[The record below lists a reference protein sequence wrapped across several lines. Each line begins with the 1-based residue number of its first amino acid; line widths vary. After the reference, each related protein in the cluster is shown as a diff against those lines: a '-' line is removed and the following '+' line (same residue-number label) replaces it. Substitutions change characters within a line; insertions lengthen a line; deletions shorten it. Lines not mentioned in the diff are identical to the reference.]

1 MDVKNR
7 GKNYFPSFYLKY
19 LDVIHLSWN
28 LVRMFLPIKFSKY
41 KKEISKN
48 WQKII
53 NVRTFLSKSGNIGIF
68 CISRKHFWNCLFVSC
83 RFLIW
88 LENKTASNTKFC
100 KIFLKWHIKF
110 DRKLKKI
117 KQKTKK
123 NKKIVKTFFFLFRWS
138 NCFSFFREEELYYP
152 ECKFIVQSRTK
163 KISITLNRVPKWIKK
178 IDLWLE

>member
-1 MDVKNR
+1 MLFIWAEIW
-7 GKNYFPSFYLKY
+7 YECFFLSSFLNIRRKYLKT
-19 LDVIHLSWN
+19 D
-28 LVRMFLPIKFSKY
+28 
-41 KKEISKN
+41 KKLLMSEL
-48 WQKII
+48 
-53 NVRTFLSKSGNIGIF
+53 FLSKSGNIGIF

-117 KQKTKK
+117 KKKTKK